1 MMPIGP
7 WGCMQRCTP
16 RPRAQ
21 SGALTPATILA
32 RGAGCLV
39 INIKYNDPMLQACG
53 GLWRWPFP
61 V

>member
-1 MMPIGP
+1 MPTGGTERAWIPGGRG
-7 WGCMQRCTP
+7 WRC
-16 RPRAQ
+16 A
-21 SGALTPATILA
+21 ATVFA
-32 RGAGCLV
+32 GGAGRLV